1 MSQWWACHR
10 NPLLVSMKTSQPS
23 HDRCLLLVGRLA
35 GKRIVIYSASE
46 IIMRWSMAPRV
57 SQTLCFCGRQTLLV
71 VKDALKNRQNVT
83 SAKPITSLNSLAE
96 RVLIDHER
104 LWNWMTPWPKLR
116 LSSNR
121 ELDCIVDAE
130 NELILYRIHII

>member
-1 MSQWWACHR
+1 
-10 NPLLVSMKTSQPS
+10 
-23 HDRCLLLVGRLA
+23 
-35 GKRIVIYSASE
+35 
-46 IIMRWSMAPRV
+46 MAPRV

-104 LWNWMTPWPKLR
+104 L
-116 LSSNR
+116 
-121 ELDCIVDAE
+121 
-130 NELILYRIHII
+130 